1 MAEVG
6 SKEFFVGKVG
16 IHVSGN
22 NLSFSPL
29 ASFSSIFA
37 LVFVSISAELNG
49 LDIIDHD
56 SWGTE
61 WMIWDQ
67 LSSIAEDAEC
77 WAFGSLFTNTFR

>member
-16 IHVSGN
+16 IHVSGY
-22 NLSFSPL
+22 NLSFSPF

-37 LVFVSISAELNG
+37 RVFVSIRAELNG
-49 LDIIDHD
+49 IDIIDHD

-67 LSSIAEDAEC
+67 FSSVAEDAVS
-77 WAFGSLFTNTFR
+77 WAFGS

>member
-6 SKEFFVGKVG
+6 FKEFFVGKVDVH
-16 IHVSGN
+16 ISSD

-37 LVFVSISAELNG
+37 RVFVSISAEFNG
-49 LDIIDHD
+49 SDIRGHF

-67 LSSIAEDAEC
+67 LSSVGEDAWR
-77 WAFGSLFTNTFR
+77 WAIG